1 MFNRVFYVYPIISYD
16 AQQVQERSK
25 ERRVPRRAPALAE
38 LPAAAA
44 PPRRRP
50 RPQPGPRSPTLRSI
64 VIHDLLY
71 KPTRTGYTTINV
83 NAIYRSR
90 KTHTQSNTETGAL
103 HGGCRSRL
111 AVPIRE

>member
-1 MFNRVFYVYPIISYD
+1 MFSRVFYVYPIISYD

-25 ERRVPRRAPALAE
+25 ERRVPRRAPGPALAQ

-64 VIHDLLY
+64 VIHD
-71 KPTRTGYTTINV
+71 
-83 NAIYRSR
+83 
-90 KTHTQSNTETGAL
+90 
-103 HGGCRSRL
+103 
-111 AVPIRE
+111 PII

>member
-1 MFNRVFYVYPIISYD
+1 MFSRVFYVYPIISYD

-25 ERRVPRRAPALAE
+25 EPPPAQRRRSHSQ
-38 LPAAAA
+38 LPARAA
-44 PPRRRP
+44 PPRPRP